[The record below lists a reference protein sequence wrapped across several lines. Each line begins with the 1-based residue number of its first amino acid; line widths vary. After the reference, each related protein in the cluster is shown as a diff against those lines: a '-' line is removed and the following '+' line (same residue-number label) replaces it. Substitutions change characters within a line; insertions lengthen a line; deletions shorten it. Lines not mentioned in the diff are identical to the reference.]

1 MEYIINKWFKPFF
14 ICYIR
19 FMSLEKEQ
27 LVGNIK
33 EWIQNENEIKI
44 LQKEL
49 KIRKN
54 KKKNLTESLVC
65 VMKKNEIDCFDLSD
79 GKIIYTKS
87 NIRSPLSKKH
97 LIDCLTKYFV
107 SNSNIKPE
115 DVTQFILEN
124 RVESVKESIRH
135 KVNK

>member
-1 MEYIINKWFKPFF
+1 
-14 ICYIR
+14 
-19 FMSLEKEQ
+19 MSLEKEQ